1 MISQVTHAHDSIAIV
16 LQNMLLL
23 DTWELI
29 KSRKHVDQLTRDL
42 TLRTTSTSFP
52 NLVQLSAQVNHFLIM
67 A

>member
-1 MISQVTHAHDSIAIV
+1 MKSQVTQAHDSIAIV

-29 KSRKHVDQLTRDL
+29 KSRKQVDQLTRDL

-52 NLVQLSAQVNHFLIM
+52 NLV
-67 A
+67 